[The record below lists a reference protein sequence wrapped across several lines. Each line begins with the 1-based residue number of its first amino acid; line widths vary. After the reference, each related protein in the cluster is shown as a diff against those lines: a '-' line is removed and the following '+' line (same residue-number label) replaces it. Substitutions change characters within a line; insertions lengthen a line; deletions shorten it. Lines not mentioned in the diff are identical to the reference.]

1 MSKVVAALVAAT
13 VITGCSDEI
22 ENMTPKDIIEEL
34 NSDGITYP
42 NSPEFLSSLSRA
54 EKTFE
59 TDWQDYEYVELNG
72 KKLWLP
78 WGLDSD
84 GNADKDI
91 KKEDGWKMVLHNFDR
106 VNDIYSDAVDI
117 FFYNEFSGE
126 LKICYHLPDMPNQ
139 TTETLPVISFNK
151 QTTLLN
157 ACEGVA
163 TPSCYTISNFKYASS
178 PKSRNYLTKNWNIVT
193 VPLDYD
199 PDAPAEMQIV
209 FDPSKGI
216 NKTVA
221 QFFLDARS
229 QSEGT
234 ITSVSY
240 KDSKIKNM
248 VNKVA
253 GDNAKKLAEKI
264 VPNASELAKNGV
276 AGLIKGGANLLAS
289 KFFGK
294 TADIN
299 ESTLQFTTQAYG
311 EINGL
316 LLNETSTGPAE
327 INREIGKTRTN
338 MELGNWT
345 LSEMPTLYMHPVGI
359 LSFAQHGPMVDKFQ
373 YDFRSSERY
382 KYNVVI
388 NPALKSRLK
397 NYWTECATV
406 IETRNFLDTIG
417 LVVPTSS
424 YPFTDF
430 GSLGNHSRRIDLYAP
445 SNLRTGLGTV
455 AKCGYVK
462 SPFVEFKDV
471 SGIWA
476 KYGRQEGTHPAY
488 RFMYAPNNA
497 DIMPVGQKFS
507 MSNVYLKIS
516 LYMVVDNNGK
526 NDTIVSTRT
535 YYPRFEWDPTL
546 MSKYGYGNSM
556 SNVQTLGSQDA
567 LLLEID
573 PKVWETIEVRPGTYP
588 GS

>member
-1 MSKVVAALVAAT
+1 
-13 VITGCSDEI
+13 
-22 ENMTPKDIIEEL
+22 
-34 NSDGITYP
+34 
-42 NSPEFLSSLSRA
+42 
-54 EKTFE
+54 
-59 TDWQDYEYVELNG
+59 
-72 KKLWLP
+72 
-78 WGLDSD
+78 
-84 GNADKDI
+84 
-91 KKEDGWKMVLHNFDR
+91 
-106 VNDIYSDAVDI
+106 
-117 FFYNEFSGE
+117 
-126 LKICYHLPDMPNQ
+126 
-139 TTETLPVISFNK
+139 
-151 QTTLLN
+151 
-157 ACEGVA
+157 
-163 TPSCYTISNFKYASS
+163 
-178 PKSRNYLTKNWNIVT
+178 
-193 VPLDYD
+193 
-199 PDAPAEMQIV
+199 MQII
-209 FDPSKGI
+209 FDPTWGV

-221 QFFLDARS
+221 QFVIDAKS
-229 QSEGT
+229 QSEGS
-234 ITSVSY
+234 ITSISY
-240 KDSKIKNM
+240 KDSKIKTM

-253 GDNAKKLAEKI
+253 GDNAKKWAEKI
-264 VPNASELAKNGV
+264 VPKASDLIKNGV

-294 TADIN
+294 TAEIN
-299 ESTLQFTTQAYG
+299 ESTLQFTTQTSG
-311 EINGL
+311 EISGNLYSTTTTGL
-316 LLNETSTGPAE
+316 SEL
-327 INREIGKTRTN
+327 NREIGKTRTN
-338 MELGNWT
+338 IELGNWT

-359 LSFAQHGPMVDKFQ
+359 LSFAQHGPVVDRFH

-388 NPALKSRLK
+388 NPTLKSKLK
-397 NYWTECATV
+397 KYWTECATV

-430 GSLGNHSRRIDLYAP
+430 GTLGNHSRRILLYAP
-445 SNLRTGLGTV
+445 YNLQKGLGTV

-462 SPFVEFKDV
+462 TPFVEFKNV

-497 DIMPVGQKFS
+497 DIMPAGQKFS

-516 LYMVVDNNGK
+516 LYMVADNNGK

-535 YYPRFEWDPTL
+535 YYPKFEWDPTL